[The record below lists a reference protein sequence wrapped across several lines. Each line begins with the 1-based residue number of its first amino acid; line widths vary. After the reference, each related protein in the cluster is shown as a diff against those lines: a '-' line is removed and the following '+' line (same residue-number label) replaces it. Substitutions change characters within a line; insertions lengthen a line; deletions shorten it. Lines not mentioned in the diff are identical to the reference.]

1 MRVALNKVN
10 HYCKIMLKTSN
21 SSIEKPDSNIVVD
34 ASYFRQSGIISNLLN
49 KMRNNNA
56 LF

>member
-1 MRVALNKVN
+1 
-10 HYCKIMLKTSN
+10 MLKTSN

-34 ASYFRQSGIISNLLN
+34 SSYFRQSGIISNLLN

-56 LF
+56 LFEVRRGVDKFSVS

>member
-10 HYCKIMLKTSN
+10 QYCKIMLKTSN